1 MRLAYDEPALGAR
14 PRCGLNRD
22 VPPRVVVVDQPIVL
36 LPVHVLR
43 WCGALEGEGE
53 RERDMKYCA
62 YAAWHFVC
70 KLPAVVQWLA
80 KLTFSIMQTRLIVE
94 PMSTCSSPE
103 PSMNASGTTT

>member
-1 MRLAYDEPALGAR
+1 MRLAYDEAALGAR
-14 PRCGLNRD
+14 TRCGLDRD
-22 VPPRVVVVDQPIVL
+22 VAPRVVVVDQPIVF

-43 WCGALEGEGE
+43 WCGALGGEKE
-53 RERDMKYCA
+53 TPRLRKYKKYCA
-62 YAAWHFVC
+62 YAARAICMQSIV
-70 KLPAVVQWLA
+70 